1 MSEQAE
7 GPDSQRETG
16 KSSHEWGS
24 ESSVTS
30 VKTKERPRRNSKSWF
45 KLLPGSVRLEGGSN
59 VTVGDLTK
67 TAYTY
72 PIGTR
77 QVGLA
82 GWGAEGTTSQSG

>member
-1 MSEQAE
+1 MSLQAE

-30 VKTKERPRRNSKSWF
+30 VKTKERPRRNKSWF
-45 KLLPGSVRLEGGSN
+45 KLLPGVREGGSN

-67 TAYTY
+67 TATTY
-72 PIGTR
+72 PIVTR

-82 GWGAEGTTSQSG
+82 GWGAEGTSQ